1 MVLGIRSDPVLLER
15 TNPRPAGDVLVHLTR
30 DCGVALHRQIEAS
43 IRDAIRAGR
52 LPRGTP
58 LPPTRGLADELG
70 VSRGV
75 VVEAY
80 QQLIAEGYL
89 TSRPGGYTRVA
100 IGPELPAGAPSPVPA
115 AGATIDFCPCRADGS
130 QFPRAAWLRSL
141 RRVLTERLRR
151 GVRLRERPRRAGAA
165 RGARGVPQP
174 RARHVGQARPHR
186 DLQRLRP
193 GHRAAHPGARDVRR
207 EAARARG
214 PVGGRRRAPA
224 RARGRPGGRRGAGR
238 RGRRPRRRA
247 RPHRRRRPGPHA
259 VAPVADRRGALG
271 RAPRRRAALGARAA
285 SARHRGRLRRRVPLR
300 PGPDRRHAG
309 SRARPRRLR
318 RDREQDARARTA
330 AGLARRARPPRRR
343 HRRRQDAR
351 RSRLAR
357 PRSAGLRRLPGPRGV
372 RPPPAPD
379 ASPLPAPPRRAAR
392 RAPRA
397 RPRARAGRDR
407 RRAAPRRLPAGRRST
422 RPPSSRPPPAA
433 AWPSTGWRPI
443 ASPATG
449 APGLIFGYATLDER
463 ALAEGIEILG
473 EALSDLSAP

>member
-52 LPRGTP
+52 LPRGTS

-89 TSRPGGYTRVA
+89 TSRAGGYTRVA

-141 RRVLTERLRR
+141 RRVLTEVSDEEF
-151 GVRLRERPRRAGAA
+151 GYVSG
-165 RGARGVPQP
+165 RGAPALHEALAAIPQS
-174 RARHVGQARPHR
+174 RARHVCQVRPHR

-193 GHRAAHPGARDVRR
+193 GNRAAHPDARDVRR
-207 EAARARG
+207 EAARARR
-214 PVGGRRRAPA
+214 PVGRRRRAPA
-224 RARGRPGGRRGAGR
+224 RTRGRPGGRRGSGR
-238 RGRRPRRRA
+238 RRRRPRRRA
-247 RPHRRRRPGPHA
+247 RPHGGRRPGPHA
-259 VAPVADRRGALG
+259 LPPVAHRSGALG

-300 PGPDRRHAG
+300 PGSHRSHAG
-309 SRARPRRLR
+309 SRPGPRRLR

-330 AGLARRARPPRRR
+330 TGLARRARSSRRR
-343 HRRRQDAR
+343 HRRRQEAR

-357 PRSAGLRRLPGPRGV
+357 PRSAGLRRLRGPRGV
-372 RPPPAPD
+372 RSPPAPD

-392 RAPRA
+392 GAAEHAPE
-397 RPRARAGRDR
+397 
-407 RRAAPRRLPAGRRST
+407 LEPAGIAAGLHLVAYLPDGVDET
-422 RPPSSRPPPAA
+422 AVVEAA
-433 AWPSTGWRPI
+433 ARRGVAVYGLAPYRI
-443 ASPATG
+443 ACEG
-449 APGLIFGYATLDER
+449 RPGLIFGYATLGER

-473 EALSDLSAP
+473 EALSELSAP